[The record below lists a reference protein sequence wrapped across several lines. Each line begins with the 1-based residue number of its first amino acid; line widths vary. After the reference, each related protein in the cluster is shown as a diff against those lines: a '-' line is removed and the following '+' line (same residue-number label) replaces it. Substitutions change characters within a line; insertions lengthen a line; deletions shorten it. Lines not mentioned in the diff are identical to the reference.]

1 MLVWQYVHL
10 VEPMYSAG
18 GIKLIFQGSFIDQNW
33 IFSFEEAMMDP
44 VIHSIFIKTVSS
56 YPPVDL
62 YLIFWELSLKNQVQQ
77 TGFFVNF
84 ELDFCRLHRQ

>member
-18 GIKLIFQGSFIDQNW
+18 GTKLIFQGSFIDQNW

-62 YLIFWELSLKNQVQQ
+62 YLIFEKSSLKNQVWKIK
-77 TGFFVNF
+77 FY
-84 ELDFCRLHRQ
+84 EMDF